1 MDYNNEQYHDPTPTQ
16 AMMNIRREEIR
27 HANKLLLL
35 IDEMCEKCGFRLLKC
50 SIECKLSHR
59 HYGGLK

>member
-1 MDYNNEQYHDPTPTQ
+1 MNYNKEHYHDPTP
-16 AMMNIRREEIR
+16 AKAFSEIHKEEIR